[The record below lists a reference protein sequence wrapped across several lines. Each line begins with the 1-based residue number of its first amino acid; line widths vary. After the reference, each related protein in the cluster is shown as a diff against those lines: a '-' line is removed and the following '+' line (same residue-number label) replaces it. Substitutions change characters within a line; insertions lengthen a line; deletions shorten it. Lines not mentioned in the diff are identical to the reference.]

1 MFISVDSIDASVRV
15 RLADNLSLW
24 GLISNRM
31 NEHPHLVLLDRL
43 HLEHGQP
50 IAIADRALRWPTW
63 SSDGCGPEGVVNESQ
78 EEDDESRAWILP

>member
-1 MFISVDSIDASVRV
+1 
-15 RLADNLSLW
+15 LSLW

-50 IAIADRALRWPTW
+50 IAIADRALRRPTW
-63 SSDGCGPEGVVNESQ
+63 SSDGCGPEGV
-78 EEDDESRAWILP
+78 